1 MFIGR
6 ETELKDLKNL
16 WRRSAASLV
25 TVRGR
30 RRIGKS
36 TLIEE
41 FARRNRVR
49 FVKIEGV
56 HPGAGV
62 TNETQLENFA
72 RMLAAQTGTEYEPLT
87 NWFDAF
93 KRLDG
98 CLSSREKS
106 VLLLDEISW
115 MGKYDPMFT
124 GNLKIAWDNWFSKKP
139 KLIMFLCGSVS
150 SWIDKY
156 ILMNTGFVG
165 RPTMRMDLRE
175 LSICDGG

>member
-6 ETELKDLKNL
+6 DTELKDLKNL

-41 FARRNRVR
+41 FARRNRVK

-56 HPGAGV
+56 HPEEGV

-72 RMLAAQTGTEYEPLT
+72 RMLAAQTGKTYEPLT

-93 KRLDG
+93 KRLDECFG
-98 CLSSREKS
+98 PREKA

-124 GNLKIAWDNWFSKKP
+124 GNLKIAWDNWFFKKQ

-156 ILMNTGFVG
+156 ILRNTGFVG
-165 RPTMRMDLRE
+165 RPTMRMEHL
-175 LSICDGG
+175 

>member
-1 MFIGR
+1 
-6 ETELKDLKNL
+6 
-16 WRRSAASLV
+16 
-25 TVRGR
+25 
-30 RRIGKS
+30 
-36 TLIEE
+36 
-41 FARRNRVR
+41 
-49 FVKIEGV
+49 
-56 HPGAGV
+56 
-62 TNETQLENFA
+62 
-72 RMLAAQTGTEYEPLT
+72 MLAAQTGTEYEPLT

-165 RPTMRMDLRE
+165 RPTMRSHYLRSGQPC
-175 LSICDGG
+175 LSASRRKCWSCIQGRIVTS